1 VSLVAPFQKHCETKF
16 FNAIQKIEVTHII
29 RFMKPKSQMML
40 INHSCCAPPFPT
52 QMIWMDEFVE
62 GFFGQAVKNR
72 FSGSIFMLDL
82 PLGCLAV
89 TDVHLRQIEA

>member
-1 VSLVAPFQKHCETKF
+1 
-16 FNAIQKIEVTHII
+16 
-29 RFMKPKSQMML
+29 
-40 INHSCCAPPFPT
+40 
-52 QMIWMDEFVE
+52 MIWMDAFVE

-89 TDVHLRQIEA
+89 TDAHLRQIEA